1 LESRATSSQFAQ
13 LIRHCAKLPPRGH
26 ILRFANARRPSF
38 LSSTDLDGAIFKK
51 TFCNFISFDIFI
63 SANSCEPDEI
73 PHRRVVVIGPDGE
86 GANRGFEAASLDIA
100 ACLKVVAAP
109 SSFGAAAIARAIVLR
124 YFNILLTI

>member
-1 LESRATSSQFAQ
+1 MFF
-13 LIRHCAKLPPRGH
+13 K
-26 ILRFANARRPSF
+26 
-38 LSSTDLDGAIFKK
+38 LSSEQTGLDDSG
-51 TFCNFISFDIFI
+51 
-63 SANSCEPDEI
+63 EQDEV

-124 YFNILLTI
+124 CFRLFNSSRERTTVIIHTL